1 MKCAAPKRDATEQTT
16 TNKCSAERFNYQ
28 LCVHRDILLSPRGC
42 LAGRPESGELKQ
54 GAVAMRDD
62 PLLDQLRAQLKTY
75 VEARERAELIAKAHP
90 NKDIGREMAEF
101 RKALDGAIA
110 GALTILFAI
119 PRARRRSRAAGRI
132 RPELWTAAPADF
144 FVT

>member
-1 MKCAAPKRDATEQTT
+1 
-16 TNKCSAERFNYQ
+16 
-28 LCVHRDILLSPRGC
+28 
-42 LAGRPESGELKQ
+42 
-54 GAVAMRDD
+54 MRDD

-132 RPELWTAAPADF
+132 RPELWTAPARALDRGADRF
-144 FVT
+144 LFDLIDGSAGAANSYFAQ